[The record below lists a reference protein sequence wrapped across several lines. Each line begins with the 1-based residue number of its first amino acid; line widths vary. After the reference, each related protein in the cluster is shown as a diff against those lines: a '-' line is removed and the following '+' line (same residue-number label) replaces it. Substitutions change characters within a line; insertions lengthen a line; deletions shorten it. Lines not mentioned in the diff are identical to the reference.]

1 MNYRYINHKPWS
13 SYGFPMGRAQPPT
26 RQRMGPATTSR
37 GEAQLSLRELRDEV
51 SGVPPAMSCH
61 DKCRSANGTKTQW
74 VNVGDVIPKKTK
86 MWKHIWVVWYLK
98 YFGCTFALD
107 ISKLFKIDVCL
118 HINLFSGWWF
128 GIAFIFPI
136 YWE

>member
-1 MNYRYINHKPWS
+1 
-13 SYGFPMGRAQPPT
+13 MGRAQPPT

-74 VNVGDVIPKKTK
+74 VNVGDVIPKKNKNVETHLGCLVPQVF
-86 MWKHIWVVWYLK
+86 WLYICFGHI
-98 YFGCTFALD
+98 
-107 ISKLFKIDVCL
+107 KI
-118 HINLFSGWWF
+118 IQN
-128 GIAFIFPI
+128 
-136 YWE
+136 